1 MNPSQN
7 RTDEYQPKWTHFHTQ
22 STVWVQNILPHDVIY
37 QVADEHNNAYQYRLP
52 AGKVSEL
59 PGGPVA
65 TLGVKAIVDELI
77 QNNSSDVLRIY
88 EPAVRAKYE
97 EDIILRIK
105 QAPQR
110 EAKGPQGEIDLSV
123 RDETEPDEADEI
135 VEVPPVATVEAPPA
149 PEVPFPAL
157 QSNKPAKTSIKKGDD
172 VAAKVA
178 ASTAGKLKPAQ
189 VIED

>member
-1 MNPSQN
+1 MPPTQ
-7 RTDEYQPKWTHFHTQ
+7 TDSYQPKWTHFHVQ
-22 STVWVQNILPHDVIY
+22 ATVWVQNILNHDVIY
-37 QVADEHNNAYQYRLP
+37 QVADEHNNSYQYRLP

-77 QNNSSDVLRIY
+77 QNNSNDVLRIY

-110 EAKGPQGEIDLSV
+110 EAKGPSGEIDLSV
-123 RDETEPDEADEI
+123 KDGVQTEETDETVAIPEPDPSDASFEPEI
-135 VEVPPVATVEAPPA
+135 A
-149 PEVPFPAL
+149 FPAL
-157 QSNKPAKTSIKKGDD
+157 QKKTD
-172 VAAKVA
+172 AKVDA
-178 ASTAGKLKPAQ
+178 LAEKIAKDTAGKLKPAQ
-189 VIED
+189 SIEE